1 MEQEL
6 KKYREKL
13 SSFITKYL
21 DEKEKDFL
29 QVNEWGVD
37 SIRRLREY
45 SLNGKLVRGCLIIMS
60 NNMFSKY
67 DEENELNALKA
78 AAAIELI
85 HSALLIHDD
94 IMDRDDIRRGH
105 PAIHYQYQTL
115 AIQNDFHN
123 PRHFGLSMGIC
134 VGDISLFL
142 AMGLISSIVT
152 DEKMKVEVEKVFF
165 DTICKVGLA
174 QMQDVN
180 FEYLKN
186 DVSETEI
193 LSVYRYKT
201 ARYTFSLPLMIGA
214 LLSGCSMNIVQK
226 LGVIGED
233 MGIVFQIKDDELGI
247 FADEKDFGKSIGI
260 DIRDNKK
267 TIYRHYLMS
276 ESQES
281 ELHILDKIFGNQ
293 EITDADVQLVRDMI
307 VDKGIRDEVIH
318 KIQSLE
324 SNSRK
329 LIDELDISLES
340 RKILLSILYYN
351 VNRKK

>member
-6 KKYREKL
+6 KKYREKIVL
-13 SSFITKYL
+13 FMTKFL
-21 DEKEKDFL
+21 DDKE
-29 QVNEWGVD
+29 NEFSQINHWGID
-37 SIRRLREY
+37 SLERLKKY
-45 SLNGKLVRGCLIIMS
+45 ALNGKLIRGCLILMS
-60 NNMFSKY
+60 NKMFSNQ
-67 DEENELNALKA
+67 DEEIDLNALKA
-78 AAAIELI
+78 ACAIEFI
-85 HSALLIHDD
+85 HSSLLIHDD
-94 IMDRDDIRRGH
+94 IMDKDDTRRGQ
-105 PAIHYQYQTL
+105 PAMHYQYETL
-115 AIQNDFHN
+115 GIKNNFHN
-123 PRHFGLSMGIC
+123 PIHFGISMGIC
-134 VGDISLFL
+134 VGDIAFFL
-142 AMGLISSIVT
+142 AMELISSIII
-152 DEKMKVEVEKVFF
+152 DETFRKEIDKIYF
-165 DTICKVGLA
+165 DTISKVGLA

-180 FEYLKN
+180 FEYLQN
-186 DVSETEI
+186 DVSELEI

>member
-1 MEQEL
+1 
-6 KKYREKL
+6 
-13 SSFITKYL
+13 
-21 DEKEKDFL
+21 
-29 QVNEWGVD
+29 
-37 SIRRLREY
+37 
-45 SLNGKLVRGCLIIMS
+45 
-60 NNMFSKY
+60 
-67 DEENELNALKA
+67 
-78 AAAIELI
+78 
-85 HSALLIHDD
+85 
-94 IMDRDDIRRGH
+94 
-105 PAIHYQYQTL
+105 
-115 AIQNDFHN
+115 
-123 PRHFGLSMGIC
+123 
-134 VGDISLFL
+134 
-142 AMGLISSIVT
+142 
-152 DEKMKVEVEKVFF
+152 
-165 DTICKVGLA
+165 
-174 QMQDVN
+174 
-180 FEYLKN
+180 
-186 DVSETEI
+186 
-193 LSVYRYKT
+193 
-201 ARYTFSLPLMIGA
+201 
-214 LLSGCSMNIVQK
+214 
-226 LGVIGED
+226 